1 VCCVQGKVNV
11 REGLPQDWSKAVRV
25 IRSFSLRKRSF
36 HLQVCA
42 AALGALCGFAFN
54 AGAAEVDSAFF
65 ESKIRPVLVQSC
77 YKCHSAESERVKG
90 GLLLDSREALLK
102 GGDTGPAIV
111 PGDPDKSKLILAL
124 RYKDEALQMPP
135 KEPLPSEVVADF
147 EKWVKAGAPD
157 PRTGKVAKV
166 KETATNHWAFQPVK
180 RQAPPNVKDRNW
192 VKQPLDAF
200 ILADLEER
208 RIEPAPAADKRALLR
223 RATFDLTGLPPTPEE
238 IDAFLA
244 DTSTNAFATVI
255 DRLLKSASFGERWG
269 RHWLDLARYA
279 DSNGLEFNAPFPNAY
294 RYRDYVI
301 AAFNND
307 KPYNQFIREQIAG
320 DLLPTTTIEDQHEKW
335 IATGFLSIGPKAF
348 NEPMREKLLADVID
362 EQIDVTTKA
371 FMGLTVAC
379 ARCHDHKFDPIPTR
393 DYYALAGIFRSTQT
407 LAGPNANQNVP
418 FGIGLTER
426 PLGTEEETKIAEE
439 YNVKLAKAQEELD
452 RIQNLGR
459 DGVRGGIDSK
469 DLAGI
474 VVDNADAEAMGN
486 WAKSFSSTNNF
497 VNKDYL
503 HDGNAE
509 KGKKTARFRP
519 TIERAG
525 TYEIRLSYTPR
536 FDRATNVPV
545 TIFAGTNVTK
555 KKLNQ
560 REAPKFDKAFA
571 YLGLFDLEAGTNNVV
586 EVSNEGT
593 KGFVVV
599 DAVQFLP
606 LDKGMDMAMA
616 GGMMQNTAKKIS
628 ATYAGTD
635 RAIYEDKVEEIR
647 SKAPPPLP
655 AAMAVRDSS
664 GQNARIMIRGD
675 VERLGDEVPRGF
687 IQVIDRGISKKVSL
701 PKESSGRLELA
712 DWIASPENPL
722 TSRVLV
728 NRVWQHLF
736 GRAIVNT
743 PDNFGLQGDS
753 PANPELLDYLATQ
766 FVQDGWSVKKLI
778 RSIMLSS
785 AYQMSVQHNPGAYA
799 RDPDNKLVWRMN
811 RKRLEAEAFRDAMLA
826 VSGKLEEARGGP
838 ALPTANLNNPRII
851 AEGGLQV
858 ATNSAR
864 RSVYLPTLRGNLD
877 DLFLVFD
884 FPDPHTPIGKRHVT
898 SAATQALYVMNSP
911 FVIEQAKSWA
921 ERLEKSKDADD
932 AARVKRAFVEAFGRE
947 ASGGELLRAKA
958 FLNDFAEAA
967 VAKEPDAA
975 ARKKLAWQAFCQALI
990 ASAEFRYLN

>member
-1 VCCVQGKVNV
+1 M
-11 REGLPQDWSKAVRV
+11 PQDWSNLARV
-25 IRSFSLRKRSF
+25 LVSLKLKMRPLTSRICGGLILLSA
-36 HLQVCA
+36 LSARA
-42 AALGALCGFAFN
+42 AN
-54 AGAAEVDSAFF
+54 APVDSAFF
-65 ESKIRPVLVQSC
+65 ESKIRPILVESC
-77 YKCHSAESERVKG
+77 YKCHSSQSERVKG
-90 GLLLDSREALLK
+90 GLLLDTREGLLN
-102 GGDTGPAIV
+102 GGDTGPSIV
-111 PGDPDKSKLILAL
+111 PGDPDKSKLITAL

-135 KEPLPSEVVADF
+135 KEPLPPEVVANF

-157 PRTGKVAKV
+157 PRTGKVAKI
-166 KETATNHWAFQPVK
+166 KETAANHWAFQPVK
-180 RQAPPNVKDRNW
+180 TKPLPKVKDRKW

-208 RIEPAPAADKRALLR
+208 RIEPAPPADKRALLR

-244 DTSTNAFATVI
+244 DTSTNAFMTVI
-255 DRLLKSASFGERWG
+255 DRLLNSPSFGERWG
-269 RHWLDLARYA
+269 RRWLDLARYA

-320 DLLPTTTIEDQHEKW
+320 DLLPTKSIEEQHEKW
-335 IATGFLSIGPKAF
+335 IATGFLVLGPKAL

-371 FMGLTVAC
+371 FLGLTVAC

-407 LAGPNANQNVP
+407 LAGPNANQPVP
-418 FGIGLTER
+418 FGVGLAER
-426 PLGTEEETKIAEE
+426 PLGSEEETRRMEQFNAEI
-439 YNVKLAKAQEELD
+439 AKAQAELE
-452 RIQNLGR
+452 RIQDVGR
-459 DGVRGGIDSK
+459 GGIRGGIDSK

-474 VVDNADAEAMGN
+474 VVDNSEAELIGFWAPSIGN
-486 WAKSFSSTNNF
+486 TNNY
-497 VNKDYL
+497 VNKDYVQ
-503 HDGNAE
+503 DGNAD
-509 KGKKTARFRP
+509 KGKKIVRFRP

-545 TIFAGTNVTK
+545 TIYAGTNITK

-560 REAPKFDKAFA
+560 RETPKFDKAFA

-586 EVSNEGT
+586 EISNEGT
-593 KGFVVV
+593 KGFVVA

-606 LDKGMDMAMA
+606 LDNNMNMAMA

-628 ATYAGTD
+628 ESFASADVSMYQG
-635 RAIYEDKVEEIR
+635 KVEEIR
-647 SKAPPPLP
+647 AKAPPPLP
-655 AAMAVRDSS
+655 SAMAVRDSD
-664 GQNARIMIRGD
+664 GQNARIAIRGD

-687 IQVIDRGISKKVSL
+687 IQIIDRGGSKKVNFS
-701 PKESSGRLELA
+701 KESSGRLELA

-722 TSRVLV
+722 TSRVMV

-743 PDNFGLQGDS
+743 PDNFGLQGDA
-753 PANPELLDYLATQ
+753 PANPDLLDYLAAQ
-766 FVQDGWSVKKLI
+766 FVHDGWSVKKLI

-785 AYQMSVQHNPGAYA
+785 AYQMSVQHNPAAYA

-826 VSGKLEEARGGP
+826 LNGRLEEVRGGP
-838 ALPTANLNNPRII
+838 ALPSTNINMARII
-851 AEGGLQV
+851 AEGGLQFP
-858 ATNSAR
+858 TNSAR

-911 FVIEQAKSWA
+911 FVLDQAKSWA
-921 ERLEKSKDADD
+921 ERLEKLPAGDD
-932 AARVKRAFVEAFGRE
+932 TARVKRAFIEAFARE
-947 ASGGELLRAKA
+947 PSDGELLRAKA
-958 FLNDFAEAA
+958 FLNEFTEAA
-967 VAKEPDAA
+967 VSKEPDAA
-975 ARKKLAWQAFCQALI
+975 ARKKLAWQAFCHALI